1 VPEDVLL
8 TSFSILFSNYKGD
21 LKTQID
27 GVKALDNLKDGDRVL
42 ISEGCTHHRQCKDI
56 GTVKMPEWV
65 MKYTKK
71 DIYFDFTSGGEFP
84 EDLSKYALIMHCGG
98 CTLNEREM
106 KYRINCAKDKGVP
119 IANYGTTIAYMN
131 GILKR
136 SVEIF
141 PEYYDKLKKDNDKI
155 TYFHL
160 FSTAI
165 SKVIYNKPLLNR
177 FVINGNYYDRNEV
190 TLSFVAKTE
199 FTDEAKELFTVM
211 RVEKND
217 DVNIESENNA
227 NDYVPQNEEQPENDI
242 MLEEENQID
251 LDLELEAQEKAQE
264 NSQFNPFASNI
275 SDPQGLF
282 SKFTGLGWESYL
294 ETRLDSELGRA
305 ASAEQDLAFFLIAI
319 ENFNF
324 QNQIIPHLTSI
335 LLEKFKFRDLVFE
348 YGTNGFAAIV
358 QGMNLD
364 RAMAL
369 TQELYTDI
377 SGLLVNYQM
386 NNKFGI
392 GITTRSLRL
401 ITGNRL
407 IDEAQQALNK
417 AFDEEGLPIVAFR
430 VNPEKYRQCLAD
442 NE

>member
-1 VPEDVLL
+1 MNLKAIRF
-8 TSFSILFSNYKGD
+8 FSICVFIVFALALCFFGVSVYKNISLG
-21 LKTQID
+21 KTQIND
-27 GVKALDNLKDGDRVL
+27 ILNSIINDTTAFINYYGITENFTTQYTEYVQKN
-42 ISEGCTHHRQCKDI
+42 KDI
-56 GTVKMPEWV
+56 AGLIILQ
-65 MKYTKK
+65 
-71 DIYFDFTSGGEFP
+71 DTSSCFAYPMSSSLIKIDNFGEP
-84 EDLSKYALIMHCGG
+84 
-98 CTLNEREM
+98 
-106 KYRINCAKDKGVP
+106 
-119 IANYGTTIAYMN
+119 
-131 GILKR
+131 
-136 SVEIF
+136 
-141 PEYYDKLKKDNDKI
+141 
-155 TYFHL
+155 
-160 FSTAI
+160 
-165 SKVIYNKPLLNR
+165 
-177 FVINGNYYDRNEV
+177 VINGNSPILTIFSSSLPVENYVDINITVAVYLIQPSKIFQLAKISFLIILFATAV
-190 TLSFVAKTE
+190 VFVVLMFQYKTLKSSENNSSNLFDISFEK
-199 FTDEAKELFTVM
+199 K
-211 RVEKND
+211 EKND

-251 LDLELEAQEKAQE
+251 LDLELEAEEKAQE
-264 NSQFNPFASNI
+264 TSQFNPFASNI

>member
-1 VPEDVLL
+1 MNKKSKNVLL
-8 TSFSILFSNYKGD
+8 L
-21 LKTQID
+21 
-27 GVKALDNLKDGDRVL
+27 VVL
-42 ISEGCTHHRQCKDI
+42 IAIIGIAVGYAALSQNLVLNGTATVKGASDWKVHFAE
-56 GTVKMPEWV
+56 GTVANA
-65 MKYTKK
+65 
-71 DIYFDFTSGGEFP
+71 D
-84 EDLSKYALIMHCGG
+84 AH
-98 CTLNEREM
+98 
-106 KYRINCAKDKGVP
+106 GVTDP
-119 IANYGTTIAYMN
+119 KISLAT
-131 GILKR
+131 
-136 SVEIF
+136 
-141 PEYYDKLKKDNDKI
+141 DKL
-155 TYFHL
+155 TGT
-160 FSTAI
+160 FSATLEPGASVSYRVTVVNEGTI
-165 SKVIYNKPLLNR
+165 GAEYNG
-177 FVINGNYYDRNEV
+177 F
-190 TLSFVAKTE
+190 A
-199 FTDEAKELFTVM
+199 
-211 RVEKND
+211 
-217 DVNIESENNA
+217 VNENNA

-264 NSQFNPFASNI
+264 TSQITPFASNI